1 MGSHKP
7 SVLKIASEKYV
18 EVLKDHAT
26 STYYAWNP
34 PCLGG
39 PSKKEL
45 REEHISGR
53 TVWNSEHI
61 PDPLEELMLAVCRQ
75 AVNDYIHYYH
85 LYQKNHSPFIYQE
98 MKRMEDD
105 YFRKNEA
112 TEAVFE
118 ELLRRLRDPKSK
130 SKLKFVYVSGSKHHL

>member
-39 PSKKEL
+39 PDQREL
-45 REEHISGR
+45 REGHISGG
-53 TVWNSEHI
+53 TTWKSEHVT
-61 PDPLEELMLAVCRQ
+61 DPWENLMLAVCRQ
-75 AVNDYIHYYH
+75 AVNDYIHYYRV
-85 LYQKNHSPFIYQE
+85 YQMNHSPFVYRE
-98 MKRMEDD
+98 MKRMEED

-112 TEAVFE
+112 TEVVFE